1 MMPKRWLIGVLVLVV
16 LLTVANAALRIRAS
30 RLTEQE
36 CLDRGGDP
44 AMCYAVAQAIFYG
57 R

>member
-1 MMPKRWLIGVLVLVV
+1 MPKRWLIGVLALVV